1 MLTTPTTPIMPTSS
15 ALSSPPLL
23 SIDKRQRAMLRD
35 MGIRLWLPLP
45 LPAAVAAPAESAEP
59 ALATSAAILAT
70 APPAPHDTFVIEYK
84 NAPESIAE
92 KSIKTRTSGQFD
104 QKNTALAVD
113 EGLSSALTGA
123 RPTWQFATPH
133 ALYADAPP
141 GEGGGPRWLVL
152 AETPADALQASDFHP
167 FDGESGKLLDNMLRA
182 TRLAA
187 PGRVVL
193 VPMCRQPPG
202 DAAVPGASLAELV
215 AAHQPHLLLVMGRLA
230 AQALL
235 QTIEPLGKLRGRV
248 HTLHGV
254 KTIVTY
260 DAQPLLRTP
269 ADKAKA
275 WDDLCLGMVEA
286 AAIFKPA

>member
-1 MLTTPTTPIMPTSS
+1 MSS
-15 ALSSPPLL
+15 AST
-23 SIDKRQRAMLRD
+23 
-35 MGIRLWLPLP
+35 
-45 LPAAVAAPAESAEP
+45 VASA
-59 ALATSAAILAT
+59 
-70 APPAPHDTFVIEYK
+70 
-84 NAPESIAE
+84 
-92 KSIKTRTSGQFD
+92 
-104 QKNTALAVD
+104 
-113 EGLSSALTGA
+113 
-123 RPTWQFATPH
+123 TWQFATPY

-141 GEGGGPRWLVL
+141 GAGGPRWLVL
-152 AETPADALQASDFHP
+152 AETPIAALQASGFHP
-167 FDGESGKLLDNMLRA
+167 FDGEAGKLLDNMLRA

-193 VPMCRQPPG
+193 VPMGRQLPS

-215 AAHQPHLLLVMGRLA
+215 ATHQPHVLLVMGRLA

-235 QTIEPLGKLRGRV
+235 RTTEPLGKLRGRV
-248 HTLHGV
+248 HILHGV

-286 AAIFKPA
+286 AAVFKPI

>member
-1 MLTTPTTPIMPTSS
+1 MLTTPTTPIMPIPSTR
-15 ALSSPPLL
+15 SSPPSL
-23 SIDKRQRAMLRD
+23 SLDKRQRAMLRD
-35 MGIRLWLPLP
+35 MGIRLWLPRP
-45 LPAAVAAPAESAEP
+45 DAVAAPAESAEP

-70 APPAPHDTFVIEYK
+70 APPALRDPAVSQHQT
-84 NAPESIAE
+84 APESIAE
-92 KSIKTRTSGQFD
+92 KAVKVRTGGPFD
-104 QKNTALAVD
+104 QKNAVLTADA
-113 EGLSSALTGA
+113 GMSSALTGA
-123 RPTWQFATPH
+123 SPTWQFATPH

-141 GEGGGPRWLVL
+141 GEDGPRWLVQ
-152 AETPADALQASDFHP
+152 AETPAAALQASDFHP
-167 FDGESGKLLDNMLRA
+167 FDGEAGKLLDNMLRA

-193 VPMCRQPPG
+193 VPMCRQLPG

-215 AAHQPHLLLVMGRLA
+215 ATHQPHLLLVMGRLA

-235 QTIEPLGKLRGRV
+235 QTTEPLGKLRGRV

-286 AAIFKPA
+286 ATIFKPA

>member
-1 MLTTPTTPIMPTSS
+1 MLTTPTTPIMPTPSTR
-15 ALSSPPLL
+15 SSPPSL
-23 SIDKRQRAMLRD
+23 SLDKRQRAMLRD

-45 LPAAVAAPAESAEP
+45 AAVAALAESAEP
-59 ALATSAAILAT
+59 ALATSAATPAT
-70 APPAPHDTFVIEYK
+70 PPPAPRNPPVSQHKT
-84 NAPESIAE
+84 APESIAE
-92 KSIKTRTSGQFD
+92 KAIKTGTSGQFY
-104 QKNTALAVD
+104 QKNAALAAD
-113 EGLSSALTGA
+113 TGTSSALTGA
-123 RPTWQFATPH
+123 SPTWQFATPH
-133 ALYADAPP
+133 VLYADAPP

-152 AETPADALQASDFHP
+152 AETSTDALQASDFHP
-167 FDGESGKLLDNMLRA
+167 FDGEAGKLLDNMLRA

-193 VPMCRQPPG
+193 VPMCRQLSG

-235 QTIEPLGKLRGRV
+235 HTTEPLGKLRGRV

-286 AAIFKPA
+286 AADFKSA

>member
-1 MLTTPTTPIMPTSS
+1 MSS
-15 ALSSPPLL
+15 AS
-23 SIDKRQRAMLRD
+23 
-35 MGIRLWLPLP
+35 
-45 LPAAVAAPAESAEP
+45 
-59 ALATSAAILAT
+59 
-70 APPAPHDTFVIEYK
+70 
-84 NAPESIAE
+84 
-92 KSIKTRTSGQFD
+92 
-104 QKNTALAVD
+104 
-113 EGLSSALTGA
+113 TGA
-123 RPTWQFATPH
+123 SATWQFATPH

-141 GEGGGPRWLVL
+141 GAGGPRWLVL
-152 AETPADALQASDFHP
+152 AETPIAALQASGFHP
-167 FDGESGKLLDNMLRA
+167 FDGEAGKLLDNMLRA

-193 VPMCRQPPG
+193 VPMGRRLPG

-215 AAHQPHLLLVMGRLA
+215 AAHQPHVLLVMGRLA

-235 QTIEPLGKLRGRV
+235 RTTEPLGKLRGRV
-248 HTLHGV
+248 HILHGV

-286 AAIFKPA
+286 AAVFKPT